1 LQDAAPPLDARLRE
15 DLHARRL
22 LVVLDSF
29 EHLLA
34 AAPAVTGLLAACPN
48 LSVLATSRAALG
60 CVLRP
65 VCAGD
70 PQGVS

>member
-1 LQDAAPPLDARLRE
+1 
-15 DLHARRL
+15 
-22 LVVLDSF
+22 VVLDSF